1 MPTFTLPIR
10 EYALVFGAAM
20 LVTFVLTGVVRGFA
34 VKVRALTPIR
44 VRDIHR
50 TPTPRL
56 GGIGVYLGV
65 TVALLLASQLPQLN
79 QAFAASSQLLGVVVA
94 GGVIC
99 VVGALDDRFDLDA
112 VTKLAA
118 QVLAAAILVF
128 FGVQWIVMWLPTGA
142 GLHGTTVTLDQ
153 AQSTLAT
160 VMITLV
166 LMNAMNFID
175 GLDGLLAGVAAI
187 SGIGMFVFSA
197 HVLEVSAN
205 DSAASQ
211 APLIAV
217 ALVGAC
223 LGFLP
228 HNFHHARIFMGDAGS
243 MFIGMAMAAGIV
255 EVGGTIS
262 PSTYGARTT
271 VAALAPLVVALA
283 VVFIPALDLLLAV
296 VRRTKERRHPFSADQ
311 RHLHHRMLAVGHSHR
326 GAVLVFYLWAAV
338 ISGGAVALAFTE
350 WTNVVGPAAGG
361 LVLAIAA
368 TFWPKVRRRIR
379 AQRRLAAA
387 ADAAV
392 DAATGAAAAIGPEPS
407 AAPPS
412 TAPSAAAS
420 SPTPGLVESASPASP
435 ATLRPVAATAATLE
449 GIEPPPTRN
458 DR

>member
-1 MPTFTLPIR
+1 MPTFTLPMR
-10 EYALVFGAAM
+10 EYALVFGVAM
-20 LVTFVLTGVVRGFA
+20 LVTFVLTGVVRRFA

-44 VRDIHR
+44 VRDVHR
-50 TPTPRL
+50 TPVPRL

-79 QAFAASSQLLGVVVA
+79 QAFEASSQLLGVVAA

-99 VVGALDDRFDLDA
+99 LVGALDDRFDLDA

-128 FGVQWIVMWLPTGA
+128 FGVQWIVMWLPTGS
-142 GLHGTTVTLDQ
+142 GVHGTTVTLDQ

-228 HNFHHARIFMGDAGS
+228 HNFYRARIFMGDAGS
-243 MFIGMAMAAGIV
+243 MFVGMAMAAGIV

-271 VAALAPLVVALA
+271 VAALAPLIVALA

-338 ISGGAVALAFTE
+338 ISGSAVALAFTE
-350 WTNVVGPAAGG
+350 WTDVVLPAAAGFAVA
-361 LVLAIAA
+361 VLA
-368 TFWPKVRRRIR
+368 TFWPGLRRWIR
-379 AQRRLAAA
+379 TMGAARSAAAPPDAARPGAASYPDRRPAAA
-387 ADAAV
+387 A
-392 DAATGAAAAIGPEPS
+392 
-407 AAPPS
+407 
-412 TAPSAAAS
+412 
-420 SPTPGLVESASPASP
+420 
-435 ATLRPVAATAATLE
+435 AATLE
-449 GIEPPPTRN
+449 GIDPQPTTRN

>member
-1 MPTFTLPIR
+1 MR
-10 EYALVFGAAM
+10 EYALVFGVAF
-20 LVTFVLTGVVRGFA
+20 LVTFVTTGIVRVLA
-34 VKVRALTPIR
+34 VKVHALTPIR
-44 VRDIHR
+44 VRDVHT

-56 GGIGVYLGV
+56 GGIGVYIGV

-79 QAFAASSQLLGVVVA
+79 SAFASSSRLLGVAIA

-99 VVGALDDRFDLDA
+99 AVGALDDRFDLDA
-112 VTKLAA
+112 ITKLAA

-142 GLHGTTVTLDQ
+142 GVHGTTVTLDR

-160 VMITLV
+160 VLITLV

-197 HVLEVSAN
+197 HVLQVSAN

-228 HNFHHARIFMGDAGS
+228 HNFHRARIFMGDSGA
-243 MFIGMAMAAGIV
+243 MFVGLAIAAGIV

-271 VAALAPLVVALA
+271 VAALAPLIVALA

-296 VRRTKERRHPFSADQ
+296 IRRTREGRHPFSADQ
-311 RHLHHRMLAVGHSHR
+311 RHLHHRMLALGHSHQ
-326 GAVLVFYLWAAV
+326 GAVVVFYVWAAV
-338 ISGGAVALAFTE
+338 ISGSAVALAFTE
-350 WTNVVGPAAGG
+350 WTDVVGPAAAGI
-361 LVLAIAA
+361 AIAVVA
-368 TFWPKVRRRIR
+368 TAWPAIRRR
-379 AQRRLAAA
+379 RRRRSQ
-387 ADAAV
+387 
-392 DAATGAAAAIGPEPS
+392 PS
-407 AAPPS
+407 RRR
-412 TAPSAAAS
+412 
-420 SPTPGLVESASPASP
+420 SPAEAETS
-435 ATLRPVAATAATLE
+435 
-449 GIEPPPTRN
+449 
-458 DR
+458 

>member
-1 MPTFTLPIR
+1 MPTFTLPMR
-10 EYALVFGAAM
+10 EYALVFGVAM
-20 LVTFVLTGVVRGFA
+20 LVTFVITGLVRAFA
-34 VKVRALTPIR
+34 VKVHAITPIR
-44 VRDIHR
+44 MRDVHT
-50 TPTPRL
+50 TPVPRL

-79 QAFAASSQLLGVVVA
+79 QAFEASSQLLGVVVA

-99 VVGALDDRFDLDA
+99 AVGALDDRFDLDA
-112 VTKLAA
+112 ITKLAA

-142 GLHGTTVTLDQ
+142 GVHGTTVTLDQ

-160 VMITLV
+160 VLITLV

-187 SGIGMFVFSA
+187 SGMGMFVFSA

-211 APLIAV
+211 APLVAV

-228 HNFHHARIFMGDAGS
+228 HNFHRARIFMGDSGAL
-243 MFIGMAMAAGIV
+243 FIGLAMAAGIV

-296 VRRTKERRHPFSADQ
+296 VRRTKEGRHPFSADQ
-311 RHLHHRMLAVGHSHR
+311 RHLHHRMLAVGHTHR
-326 GAVLVFYLWAAV
+326 GAVLAFYVWAAV
-338 ISGGAVALAFTE
+338 ISGSAVALAFTE
-350 WTNVVGPAAGG
+350 WTVVIGPAAAGF
-361 LVLAIAA
+361 VLALLA
-368 TFWPKVRRRIR
+368 TFWPRIWRRHRVGEDEPQQTGAPIAPPTAVTAPVTATTAVPPPADIGR
-379 AQRRLAAA
+379 HRPRRL
-387 ADAAV
+387 
-392 DAATGAAAAIGPEPS
+392 S
-407 AAPPS
+407 
-412 TAPSAAAS
+412 
-420 SPTPGLVESASPASP
+420 
-435 ATLRPVAATAATLE
+435 
-449 GIEPPPTRN
+449 
-458 DR
+458 

>member
-1 MPTFTLPIR
+1 MR
-10 EYALVFGAAM
+10 EYALVFGIAM
-20 LVTFVLTGVVRGFA
+20 LVTFVITGIIRTIAVR
-34 VKVRALTPIR
+34 VHALTPIR
-44 VRDIHR
+44 LRDVHT

-56 GGIGVYLGV
+56 GGIGVYIGV
-65 TVALLLASQLPQLN
+65 TVALVLASQLPQL
-79 QAFAASSQLLGVVVA
+79 QGAFAYSSQLIGVMVA

-112 VTKLAA
+112 ITKLAA

-142 GLHGTTVTLDQ
+142 GVHGTTVTLDR

-160 VMITLV
+160 VMITLI

-187 SGIGMFVFSA
+187 SGIGMFIFSA
-197 HVLEVSAN
+197 HVLQVSAN

-228 HNFHHARIFMGDAGS
+228 HNFHRARIFMGDAGS

-271 VAALAPLVVALA
+271 VAALAPLIVALA

-296 VRRTKERRHPFSADQ
+296 VRRTKEGRHPFSADQ
-311 RHLHHRMLAVGHSHR
+311 RHLHHRMLALGHSHR
-326 GAVLVFYLWAAV
+326 QAVLVFYLWAAV

-350 WTNVVGPAAGG
+350 WTEVVWPSVAA
-361 LVLAIAA
+361 LALAVVVTA
-368 TFWPKVRRRIR
+368 WPRLRRRK
-379 AQRRLAAA
+379 
-387 ADAAV
+387 
-392 DAATGAAAAIGPEPS
+392 
-407 AAPPS
+407 
-412 TAPSAAAS
+412 
-420 SPTPGLVESASPASP
+420 
-435 ATLRPVAATAATLE
+435 VAE
-449 GIEPPPTRN
+449 MHQEERV
-458 DR
+458 

>member
-1 MPTFTLPIR
+1 MPTFTLPMR
-10 EYALVFGAAM
+10 EYALVFGVAM

-44 VRDIHR
+44 VRDVHR

-65 TVALLLASQLPQLN
+65 TAALLLASQLPQLN
-79 QAFAASSQLLGVVVA
+79 QAFEASSQLLGIVVA

-128 FGVQWIVMWLPTGA
+128 FGVQWIVMWLPTGS
-142 GLHGTTVTLDQ
+142 GVHGTTVTLDQ

-166 LMNAMNFID
+166 LMNAMNSID

-211 APLIAV
+211 APLVAI

-228 HNFHHARIFMGDAGS
+228 HNFHRARIFMGDAGS

-271 VAALAPLVVALA
+271 VAALAPLIVALA

-311 RHLHHRMLAVGHSHR
+311 RHLHHRMLAVGHTHR

-338 ISGGAVALAFTE
+338 ISGSAVALAFTE
-350 WTNVVGPAAGG
+350 WTDVVAPAAGG
-361 LVLAIAA
+361 FVLAVLA
-368 TFWPKVRRRIR
+368 TFWPRLRRRGVRR
-379 AQRRLAAA
+379 
-387 ADAAV
+387 
-392 DAATGAAAAIGPEPS
+392 P
-407 AAPPS
+407 APRP
-412 TAPSAAAS
+412 AAAS
-420 SPTPGLVESASPASP
+420 SADGRSAV
-435 ATLRPVAATAATLE
+435 VAAATLE
-449 GIEPPPTRN
+449 GIPADPTSETTGDDATECPASRAEL
-458 DR
+458 

>member
-1 MPTFTLPIR
+1 MVPTFTLPMR
-10 EYALVFGAAM
+10 EYALVFGVAM
-20 LVTFVLTGVVRGFA
+20 LVTFVITGVVRGFA
-34 VKVRALTPIR
+34 VKVHALTPIR
-44 VRDIHR
+44 VRDVHR
-50 TPTPRL
+50 TPIPRL

-65 TVALLLASQLPQLN
+65 TAALAIASQLPQLN
-79 QAFAASSQLLGVVVA
+79 QAFAASSQLIGVIVA

-99 VVGALDDRFDLDA
+99 AVGAIDDRFDLDA

-118 QVLAAAILVF
+118 QVLASAILVF
-128 FGVQWIVMWLPTGA
+128 FGVQWIVMWLPTGD
-142 GLHGTTVTLDQ
+142 GVHGTTVTLDQ

-187 SGIGMFVFSA
+187 SGIGMFIFSA

-223 LGFLP
+223 VGFLP

-271 VAALAPLVVALA
+271 VAALSPLVVALA
-283 VVFIPALDLLLAV
+283 VVFIPALDLAMAV

-311 RHLHHRMLAVGHSHR
+311 RHLHHRMLALGHSHR
-326 GAVLVFYLWAAV
+326 GAVLVFYVWAAV
-338 ISGGAVALAFTE
+338 ISGSAVALAFAE
-350 WTNVVGPAAGG
+350 WTMVIGPAAAGF
-361 LVLAIAA
+361 AIAVVA
-368 TFWPKVRRRIR
+368 TFWPRWRPRAAVRTRMTPSPTVS
-379 AQRRLAAA
+379 AA
-387 ADAAV
+387 ADGPR
-392 DAATGAAAAIGPEPS
+392 ATTLKGPDTP
-407 AAPPS
+407 
-412 TAPSAAAS
+412 AAS
-420 SPTPGLVESASPASP
+420 
-435 ATLRPVAATAATLE
+435 
-449 GIEPPPTRN
+449 RN
-458 DR
+458 DSP

>member
-1 MPTFTLPIR
+1 MPTFALPMR
-10 EYALVFGAAM
+10 EYALVFGVAF
-20 LVTFVLTGVVRGFA
+20 LVTFVTTGIVRVLA
-34 VKVRALTPIR
+34 VKVHALTPIR
-44 VRDIHR
+44 VRDVHT

-56 GGIGVYLGV
+56 GGIGVYIGV

-79 QAFAASSQLLGVVVA
+79 SAFASSSRLLGVAIA

-99 VVGALDDRFDLDA
+99 AVGALDDRFDLDA
-112 VTKLAA
+112 ITKLAA

-142 GLHGTTVTLDQ
+142 GVHGTTVTLDR

-160 VMITLV
+160 VLITLV

-197 HVLEVSAN
+197 HVLQVSAN

-228 HNFHHARIFMGDAGS
+228 HNFHRARIFMGDSGA
-243 MFIGMAMAAGIV
+243 MFVGLAIAAGIV

-271 VAALAPLVVALA
+271 VAALAPLIVALA

-296 VRRTKERRHPFSADQ
+296 IRRTREGRHPFSADQ
-311 RHLHHRMLAVGHSHR
+311 RHLHHRMLALGHSHQ
-326 GAVLVFYLWAAV
+326 GAVVVFYVWAAV
-338 ISGGAVALAFTE
+338 ISGSAVALAFTE
-350 WTNVVGPAAGG
+350 WTDVVGPAAAGI
-361 LVLAIAA
+361 AIAVVA
-368 TFWPKVRRRIR
+368 TAWPAIRRR
-379 AQRRLAAA
+379 RRRRSQ
-387 ADAAV
+387 
-392 DAATGAAAAIGPEPS
+392 PS
-407 AAPPS
+407 RRR
-412 TAPSAAAS
+412 
-420 SPTPGLVESASPASP
+420 SPAEAETS
-435 ATLRPVAATAATLE
+435 
-449 GIEPPPTRN
+449 
-458 DR
+458 